1 MPSSDLIYAVSSFKS
16 CSNKQIYRH
25 DFLCIEM
32 CECAKVHLYEV
43 EFKLAGMTVVP
54 THKNCGDALNE
65 KQADSFQKELVK
77 SWGFEEEES

>member
-1 MPSSDLIYAVSSFKS
+1 
-16 CSNKQIYRH
+16 
-25 DFLCIEM
+25 M

-65 KQADSFQKELVK
+65 NQADTFQKTLVK
-77 SWGFEEEES
+77 SWGFDEEGSE